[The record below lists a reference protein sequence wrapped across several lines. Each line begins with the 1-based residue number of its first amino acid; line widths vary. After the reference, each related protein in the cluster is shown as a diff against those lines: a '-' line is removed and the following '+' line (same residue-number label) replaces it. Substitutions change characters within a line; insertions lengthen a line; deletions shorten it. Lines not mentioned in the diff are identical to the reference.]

1 MTRIVAN
8 HLGLRPKF
16 SSAPATMNAA
26 LLLPTQQQPPTPH
39 TQQMQMQPMPQAQL
53 VQAQYVA
60 PKDVETEN
68 EAEAFSAQTL
78 SEVLANA
85 NLSQYEEA
93 LRDLGCAEADDLRN
107 LEEADLVETGM
118 KKVRS
123 TQFTPRPYSVSQ
135 RPCACCSGN

>member
-16 SSAPATMNAA
+16 SSAPATMNTT
-26 LLLPTQQQPPTPH
+26 LLDPTQQQPPTPQ
-39 TQQMQMQPMPQAQL
+39 TQQMQMQPILHAQP
-53 VQAQYVA
+53 AQYVA

-93 LRDLGCAEADDLRN
+93 LRDLGCAEVDDLRN